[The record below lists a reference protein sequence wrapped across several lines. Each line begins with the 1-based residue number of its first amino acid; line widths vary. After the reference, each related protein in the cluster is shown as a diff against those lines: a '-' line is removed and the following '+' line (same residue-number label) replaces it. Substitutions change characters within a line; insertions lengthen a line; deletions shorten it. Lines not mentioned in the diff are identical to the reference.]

1 VFFQGIQREP
11 MQDILAERVWF
22 TGMLAPSSKVFE
34 AFYLDSFL
42 PFGAPREIRTAVKY
56 LEKYL
61 LE

>member
-1 VFFQGIQREP
+1 